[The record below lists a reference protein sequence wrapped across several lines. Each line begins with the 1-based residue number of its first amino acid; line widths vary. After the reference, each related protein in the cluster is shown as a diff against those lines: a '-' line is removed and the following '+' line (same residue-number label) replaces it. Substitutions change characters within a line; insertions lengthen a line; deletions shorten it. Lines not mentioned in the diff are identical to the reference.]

1 MLIFQTK
8 YIIGRISPYI
18 EFSDGCG
25 HMTERFEDAQMFET
39 TESVE
44 QEIEKWDEDAKDGIK
59 VIPVEITC
67 RL

>member
-1 MLIFQTK
+1 
-8 YIIGRISPYI
+8 
-18 EFSDGCG
+18 
-25 HMTERFEDAQMFET
+25 MTERFEDAQMFET
-39 TESVE
+39 TESAE